1 MKILPGNKL
10 NIIRMFDKE
19 KHKDD
24 FFKFV
29 IENEKELQ
37 KALKKNITYDP
48 DIFDDVTA
56 NTIVRIAEYILEH
69 GIKINNF
76 KYFFFIAAK
85 REYITTQNKKRGLTN
100 NSNRDFF
107 DNIFNGLEKREKK
120 EDLNIYYQM
129 LNDDDDIIE
138 SEKKAE
144 KIHRLFEYLEKKLN
158 DNFPPDEADIFLIYF
173 RLKSEKKGIS
183 YKKMAML
190 LDKDLKYITNVI
202 KKIKKFIKENEDI
215 QNKKKEIMKEDD

>member
-1 MKILPGNKL
+1 MLD
-10 NIIRMFDKE
+10 RQ

-24 FFKFV
+24 FFNYI

-56 NTIVRIAEYILEH
+56 ETIVRIAEYIMKN

-76 KYFFFIAAK
+76 KYFFFICAK
-85 REYITTQNKKRGLTN
+85 REYIAQQNKKRGLTN

-107 DNIFNGLEKREKK
+107 DNIFNGLEKREKQ
-120 EDLNIYYQM
+120 EDLDIYYGM
-129 LNDDDDIIE
+129 LNNDDDVLAEEI
-138 SEKKAE
+138 KAD
-144 KIHRLFEYLEKKLN
+144 KVHRLFQYLERKLN
-158 DNFPPDEADIFLIYF
+158 EAFPPDEADIFLIYF

-183 YKKMAML
+183 YKKMAL
-190 LDKDLKYITNVI
+190 LVDKDLKYITNTI
-202 KKIKKFIKENEDI
+202 KKIKKYIKESHDI
-215 QNKKKEIMKEDD
+215 QNKKQEIMKNDD